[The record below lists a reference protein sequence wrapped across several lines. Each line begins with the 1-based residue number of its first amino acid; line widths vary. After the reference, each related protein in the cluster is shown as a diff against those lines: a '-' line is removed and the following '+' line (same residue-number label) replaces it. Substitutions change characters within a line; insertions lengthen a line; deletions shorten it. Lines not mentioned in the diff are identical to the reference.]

1 MTKKDLEHKDGHSV
15 DYETLKG
22 LKEGL
27 HDSERMY
34 LLSNMFKAL
43 SDPTRLNIIDILSK
57 TPLCVHDIANILDM
71 SQSSISHHLRA
82 LRDTRL
88 VKFQRRGKL
97 VIYSVD
103 DDHILNVFRQGLD
116 HIMHK

>member
-1 MTKKDLEHKDGHSV
+1 MPDKDHKEGHSV
-15 DYETLKG
+15 SYETIRKLKDNLG
-22 LKEGL
+22 
-27 HDSERMY
+27 DPERMY
-34 LLSNMFKAL
+34 SLSNMFKAL
-43 SDPTRLNIIDILSK
+43 SDPTRLNIIEILSK

-88 VKFQRRGKL
+88 VKFQREGKL

-103 DDHILNVFRQGLD
+103 DDHVLEVFNAGLD
-116 HIMHK
+116 HVGHK

>member
-1 MTKKDLEHKDGHSV
+1 MPKEEHKEGHSV
-15 DYETLKG
+15 DYQTLVE
-22 LKEGL
+22 LREGL
-27 HDSERMY
+27 QDSEKMY

-57 TPLCVHDIANILDM
+57 TPLCVHDIANVLDM

-88 VKFQRRGKL
+88 VKFQREGKL

-103 DDHILNVFRQGLD
+103 DDHILNLFKQGLD
-116 HIMHK
+116 HIKHS